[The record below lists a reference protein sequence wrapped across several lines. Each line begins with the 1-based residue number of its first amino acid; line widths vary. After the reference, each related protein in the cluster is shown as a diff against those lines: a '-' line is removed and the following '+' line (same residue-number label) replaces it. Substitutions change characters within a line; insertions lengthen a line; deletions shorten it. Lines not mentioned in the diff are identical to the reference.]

1 MKTLTLTRTERNAD
15 GTFGRLT
22 APDLSLYT
30 CEDDWLDNA
39 PGISCIPDGKYW
51 LKRTIFLKHNLP
63 TFEVTDVPG
72 RSRILIHS
80 GNTEEDVEG
89 CILVG
94 LVRGEIMVDRDE
106 DTGASKVVKQA
117 VLRSKE
123 AHARFMEYLED
134 DNEAMLLIQWAP
146 GLP

>member
-1 MKTLTLTRTERNAD
+1 MKTLTLLRTERNVD
-15 GTFGRLT
+15 GVFGRLT
-22 APDLSLYT
+22 GPDLSLFT
-30 CEDDWLDNA
+30 CEDDWENNA
-39 PGISCIPDGKYW
+39 RGVSCIPPGKYW
-51 LKRTIFLKHNLP
+51 LKRTVFVKHNLP

-72 RSRILIHS
+72 RTRILIHA

-94 LVRGEIMVDRDE
+94 LVRGEIMVQRDE
-106 DTGASKVVKQA
+106 DTGAANVVKQA

-123 AHARFMEYLED
+123 AHARFMEYMAD
-134 DNEAMLLIQWAP
+134 DNEAMLVVEWAP